1 MKQLNRRGKPAVDVK
16 EFSIIDLHCHPSLKM
31 YLLDKDFWR
40 HHCPQPGAN
49 EFHQQIDLDKL
60 SSGYVKG
67 LLATHYLVEAATG
80 REWDKL
86 KRLVS
91 FIQRFLFSFWDK
103 IEHEDYSNFTQINIM
118 IDKLESQIHITNQ
131 KLKNETFVI
140 ARSYEEFKNAINK
153 GQIPLAHAIE
163 GAHALGRKFPISD
176 KRREIVESFSFI
188 DTLDTDDVIK
198 FYKRNLEALKNRGV
212 CMITLAHIFPND
224 IADPVEG
231 ISPDEKK
238 SLGMHWEYD
247 PLRNDQPMRE
257 IGVAVVKQMLDYGII
272 VDLTHSTSKTRKQ
285 IFAMNLDR
293 KKEGKKIRP
302 LTFSHVGSQHIFETY
317 NHYKKYEHYKYYDV
331 NEDEI
336 NSICKCDGVIGIIPE
351 NFWLVGADTHLKEFN
366 PDKFRKGIPFMIE
379 TMKYINSQTLTKD
392 YDNIAIGSDFDGFAD
407 SPEDFFIAPHIARL
421 LAALKNDPEE
431 FTDDR
436 IKKIFYLNAQRLLE
450 NGWGSCT

>member
-1 MKQLNRRGKPAVDVK
+1 MEQLNRKGKPTIDVK

-49 EFHQQIDLDKL
+49 KFHLQIDVDKL
-60 SSGYVKG
+60 SSGYVRG
-67 LLATHYLVEAATG
+67 ILATHYLVEAAVG

-91 FIQRFLFSFWDK
+91 FIQRFLFSFSDK

-131 KLKNETFVI
+131 KLKSETFVI
-140 ARSYEEFKNAINK
+140 ARSYEEFKKAIDN
-153 GQIPLAHAIE
+153 GQIPLAHSIE

-176 KRREIVESFSFI
+176 KRQEIARSFSFI
-188 DTLDTDDVIK
+188 DTFDTADVIK
-198 FYKRNLEALKNRGV
+198 FYLRNLEALKNRGV
-212 CMITLAHIFPND
+212 CMITLAHFFHND

-238 SLGMHWEYD
+238 TLGMHWRYD
-247 PLRNDQPMRE
+247 PLKHDHPLSE
-257 IGVAVVKQMLDYGII
+257 IGVAVVEAMLDYGII
-272 VDLTHSTSKTRKQ
+272 VDLTHSTPNARTQ
-285 IFAMNLDR
+285 IFALNQDR
-293 KKEGKKIRP
+293 KNEGKKIRP
-302 LTFSHVGSQHIFETY
+302 LTFSHVGAQHIFE
-317 NHYKKYEHYKYYDV
+317 KYDNYEKYRNYKYYNV

-336 NSICKCDGVIGIIPE
+336 NSICECHGVIGIIPE
-351 NFWLVGADTHLKEFN
+351 NFWLVGADTHLEEFN
-366 PDKFRKGIPFMIE
+366 PDEFRKGIPFMIE
-379 TMKYINSQTLTKD
+379 TMKYINSKTKTKD
-392 YDNIAIGSDFDGFAD
+392 YDNIAIGTDFDGFAD
-407 SPEDFFIAPHIARL
+407 SPEDFFIAPHIAGL
-421 LAALKNDPEE
+421 LTAMRNEPEE

-450 NGWGSCT
+450 NGWG